1 MLNRVAMTAPSPL
14 RSAAARPLTGET
26 RVPGDKSISHRS
38 LMLAAVAVGTT
49 TIDGLL
55 EGEDVLNTAHA
66 VTAMG
71 AAARRLDG
79 GRWEVDGVG
88 VGALAE
94 PADVLDLGNSG
105 TGARLL
111 SGLIAGHPITA
122 VLTGD
127 ASLRR
132 RPMNRIVAP
141 LTQIGARIETRS
153 GGRLPMTIV
162 GARDPT
168 PVVYRLPVPSAQ
180 VKSAVLLA
188 ALNAPGA
195 TTVIEPEPTRDHS
208 ELMLRHFGAEVTVV
222 DRADGRA
229 ITLVGQPELKARAV
243 RVPGDPSSAAF
254 FAVAALLVPGSRLTL
269 TEVGINPLRTGLY
282 ATLKEM
288 GADIRFLNQ
297 RVEAGEP
304 VADIAINH
312 SPLVGVEVP
321 ATRAPSMIDEYPIL
335 AVAAAFA
342 KGPTVMRGLAEL
354 RVKESDRLTA
364 IADGLVAQGVAV
376 GMEED
381 SLIVQGGGGP
391 CAGGG
396 TVATYMDH
404 RIAMAFLVLGMAAR
418 AAVTVDDGA
427 MIATSFPGFV
437 EIANRLG
444 AAISPA
450 AP

>member
-1 MLNRVAMTAPSPL
+1 MALSTPLQSTA
-14 RSAAARPLTGET
+14 AKPLTGET
-26 RVPGDKSISHRS
+26 RIPGDKSISHRS

-55 EGEDVLNTAHA
+55 EGDDVLNTAHA
-66 VTAMG
+66 VTALG
-71 AAARRLDG
+71 APARRLEG
-79 GRWEVDGVG
+79 GRWQVDGVG

-94 PADVLDLGNSG
+94 PADMLDLGNSG

-122 VLTGD
+122 FLTGD

-132 RPMNRIVAP
+132 RPMNRIVGP
-141 LTQIGARIETRS
+141 LTQIGARIETRA
-153 GGRLPMTIV
+153 GGRLPMAII
-162 GARDPT
+162 GARDPV
-168 PVVYRLPVPSAQ
+168 PVVYKLPVPSAQ

-208 ELMLRHFGAEVTVV
+208 ELMLRHFGAEVTVS
-222 DRADGRA
+222 DGKDGRA
-229 ITLVGQPELKARAV
+229 ITVIGQPELKARAV

-254 FAVAALLVPGSRLTL
+254 FAVAALLVPGSKLTL
-269 TEVGINPLRTGLY
+269 IEVGVNPLRIGLY
-282 ATLKEM
+282 LTLQEM
-288 GADIRFLNQ
+288 GANLRFLNQ

-304 VADIAINH
+304 VADIEINYT
-312 SPLVGVEVP
+312 PLTGVVVP
-321 ATRAPSMIDEYPIL
+321 ASRAPSMIDEYPIL
-335 AVAAAFA
+335 AIAAAFA
-342 KGPTVMRGLAEL
+342 KGQTVMRGLAEL

-364 IADGLVAQGVAV
+364 IADGLEAQGVRV
-376 GMEED
+376 EMEDD
-381 SLIVQGGGGP
+381 SLVIHGASGP

-396 TVATYMDH
+396 TVATHMDH
-404 RIAMAFLVLGMAAR
+404 RIAMSFLILGMASR
-418 AAVTVDDGA
+418 SGVTIDDGA

-444 AAISPA
+444 AAIA
-450 AP
+450 APP